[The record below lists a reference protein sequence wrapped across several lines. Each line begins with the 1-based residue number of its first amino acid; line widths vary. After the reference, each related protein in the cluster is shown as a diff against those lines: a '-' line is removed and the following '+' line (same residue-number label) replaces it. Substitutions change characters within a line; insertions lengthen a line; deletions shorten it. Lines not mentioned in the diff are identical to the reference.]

1 VEYAG
6 TLGPAGSNAVAEN
19 GLNPGSFRWKLL
31 NNFSYSI
38 GPANVSLQWQHLPS
52 AKSIAYPFNSDTP
65 FVGSPAYDLFNLSA
79 TYGLMEGVALR
90 AGVDN
95 LFDKAPPLTEYNATA
110 TGLANTIGSFPIN
123 AYFFDQIGRRFYT
136 GVNMKF

>member
-1 VEYAG
+1 
-6 TLGPAGSNAVAEN
+6 
-19 GLNPGSFRWKLL
+19 LL

-38 GPANVSLQWQHLPS
+38 GPANISLQWQHLPS

-123 AYFFDQIGRRFYT
+123 AYFFDQIGRRFYA